1 MNLKGFGNEIEIGKY
16 QSEISYQMFYYYD
29 VVLITKLK
37 RLNNL
42 RTI

>member
-1 MNLKGFGNEIEIGKY
+1 MNLKGFGNEIQTGKY
-16 QSEISYQMFYYYD
+16 QSKMSYQMFYYYD

-42 RTI
+42 RTM